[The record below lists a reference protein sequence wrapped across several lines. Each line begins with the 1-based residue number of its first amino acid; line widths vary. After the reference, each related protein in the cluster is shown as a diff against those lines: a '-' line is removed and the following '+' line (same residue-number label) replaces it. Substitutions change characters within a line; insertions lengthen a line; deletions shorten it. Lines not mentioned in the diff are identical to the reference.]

1 MTKHF
6 RGASL
11 SSELFTPQNRVILAL
26 MLPRTPKEELQ
37 IGLPVSFHLIEL
49 PWFNPAPLALT
60 SSLRALAVL
69 LPHPDS
75 TQ

>member
-11 SSELFTPQNRVILAL
+11 SPELFTPPEQGNLSPHV
-26 MLPRTPKEELQ
+26 TQGPKRRLQ
-37 IGLPVSFHLIEL
+37 IGLPVSLHLIEL
-49 PWFNPAPLALT
+49 PWFSLAPLALP